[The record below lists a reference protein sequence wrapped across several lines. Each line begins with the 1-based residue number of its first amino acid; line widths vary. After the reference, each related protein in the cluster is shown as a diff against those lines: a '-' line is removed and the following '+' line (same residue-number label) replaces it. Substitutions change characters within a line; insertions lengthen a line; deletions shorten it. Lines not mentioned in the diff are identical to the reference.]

1 MLIGTTATVGLLL
14 VGVLA
19 LSMTPDRL
27 GSPEDTRISTSNV
40 VADPGSES
48 ASGVPVGAPQS
59 LADSVLRAVSTL
71 LTSTSVS
78 GNDVPAP
85 NPLVPAPTATDPPPI
100 TTRATE
106 ATEPVAITDLPTET
120 TQPPQPSNPAVSAPP
135 VTTGP
140 SASGAAAFTTQVD
153 GAPEPTSDAALVLPG
168 ADELALT
175 GPGSATSSTTP
186 GQPTTSTS
194 SSSTSSSSTSTST
207 STTSSTTTEPASST
221 TLGFAAKQ
229 LSNDD

>member
-40 VADPGSES
+40 VAGPGPES

-78 GNDVPAP
+78 GNDVPAL

-106 ATEPVAITDLPTET
+106 APEPVAIADLPTAT
-120 TQPPQPSNPAVSAPP
+120 TQPPQPSNAAVSAPP
-135 VTTGP
+135 VTTDP
-140 SASGAAAFTTQVD
+140 SASSAAAFTTQVD
-153 GAPEPTSDAALVLPG
+153 GAPEPTSDAALVLSG

-186 GQPTTSTS
+186 RQPTT
-194 SSSTSSSSTSTST
+194 STSSSSTSTST
-207 STTSSTTTEPASST
+207 STTSITTTEPASST
-221 TLGFAAKQ
+221 TLGFAVKQ
-229 LSNDD
+229 LSIDN

>member
-78 GNDVPAP
+78 GNDVPAL

-106 ATEPVAITDLPTET
+106 APEPVAITDLPTAT

-135 VTTGP
+135 VTSDP
-140 SASGAAAFTTQVD
+140 SASSAAAFTTQVD
-153 GAPEPTSDAALVLPG
+153 GAPEPTSDAALVLSG
-168 ADELALT
+168 ADELTLT
-175 GPGSATSSTTP
+175 GPGSASSSTTP

-194 SSSTSSSSTSTST
+194 SLSTSTSTST

>member
-40 VADPGSES
+40 VAGPGPEP
-48 ASGVPVGAPQS
+48 ASGMSVGAPQS

-78 GNDVPAP
+78 GNDIPAL
-85 NPLVPAPTATDPPPI
+85 NPLVPASTATNPPPI

-106 ATEPVAITDLPTET
+106 APEPVAITDLPTAT
-120 TQPPQPSNPAVSAPP
+120 TQPPQPSNPAVSAQP
-135 VTTGP
+135 VTTDP
-140 SASGAAAFTTQVD
+140 SAFSAAAFTTQVD
-153 GAPEPTSDAALVLPG
+153 GAPEPTSDAALVLSG
-168 ADELALT
+168 SDELTLT
-175 GPGSATSSTTP
+175 GPGSATSS
-186 GQPTTSTS
+186 ST
-194 SSSTSSSSTSTST
+194 STSTST
-207 STTSSTTTEPASST
+207 STTSSTTTEPALST
-221 TLGFAAKQ
+221 TLGFAVKQ